1 MSGGGLVAR
10 YAVIELVLRQGSFAA
25 DVAMTKAAG
34 IDGIGVA
41 PAPLDAVGVDEARRI
56 LDGEGVHVSSYLGGG
71 VILQGDGLREPLD
84 DTARRLDAAAALG
97 APAALVVTGPLGGLR
112 PSDADAICRE
122 WLGGAAALALERGI
136 RIMLE
141 PIHPIMR
148 HLSFVHTLGHGLTLV
163 DGIDG
168 AGIVLDVGHVWWEPG
183 LDVLVRDHVADIV
196 SVQLTNVD
204 ASALADCRYERSQLD
219 SGDVPV
225 ASLISLLE
233 SAGYHGWYEYEV
245 LVRTP
250 RDERLDLV
258 RAAREWFESQVG
270 R

>member
-1 MSGGGLVAR
+1 MTPAATR
-10 YAVIELVLRQGSFAA
+10 FAVIELVLRQGSFAA
-25 DVAMTKAAG
+25 DTV
-34 IDGIGVA
+34 
-41 PAPLDAVGVDEARRI
+41 DAVGVDEARRI
-56 LDGEGVHVSSYLGGG
+56 LEGEGVRVSSYLGGG
-71 VILQGDGLREPLD
+71 VILQGEGRREPLD
-84 DTARRLDAAAALG
+84 DTARRLEAAAALG
-97 APAALVVTGPLGGLR
+97 APAALVVTGPLGGLS
-112 PSDADAICRE
+112 PPDADAICRE
-122 WLGGAAALALERGI
+122 WLARAAALAVECGI

-148 HLSFVHTLGHGLTLV
+148 HLSFVHTLADGLAMV

-168 AGIVLDVGHVWWEPG
+168 AGVVLDVGHVWWERG
-183 LDVLVRDHVADIV
+183 LDALIRDHIDDII

-204 ASALADCRYERSQLD
+204 SAALREVRYERSQLD

-225 ASLISLLE
+225 ASLVQLLE

-250 RDERLDLV
+250 RDQRLGLL
-258 RAAREWFESQVG
+258 RSAREWFEREVDTK